1 MLRFTSL
8 AAAAPNTT
16 DLFEVHRRHADRSIG
31 TQHTKA
37 QRERSKSINSH
48 LLSSRSSSTPVPRT
62 SRSVQRQSFP
72 NKLKQTTTND
82 GRCVA
87 IDVHG
92 FANLHQ
98 HSNAANSTCSCLAAI
113 SNMAVQSFCRLVG
126 HGNPAPRP
134 WRKRFF
140 LLAFLSSFWCYLWT
154 AFPGS
159 EAGALG
165 VEKQRTGLKLVSGT
179 ALVEKG

>member
-8 AAAAPNTT
+8 AVAAPNTT

-72 NKLKQTTTND
+72 NKLKQTITN
-82 GRCVA
+82 GERCVA

-134 WRKRFF
+134 
-140 LLAFLSSFWCYLWT
+140 
-154 AFPGS
+154 
-159 EAGALG
+159 
-165 VEKQRTGLKLVSGT
+165 
-179 ALVEKG
+179 